1 MSRKRKV
8 TGYRQK
14 FIQLQTIEDN
24 YFLQAFV
31 DLCQPL
37 NIAVM
42 FVLRKNTP
50 DENELK
56 TNSKYDASKY
66 TGDY

>member
-1 MSRKRKV
+1 M
-8 TGYRQK
+8 YPE
-14 FIQLQTIEDN
+14 LQTIEDN
-24 YFLQAFV
+24 CFLQAFV